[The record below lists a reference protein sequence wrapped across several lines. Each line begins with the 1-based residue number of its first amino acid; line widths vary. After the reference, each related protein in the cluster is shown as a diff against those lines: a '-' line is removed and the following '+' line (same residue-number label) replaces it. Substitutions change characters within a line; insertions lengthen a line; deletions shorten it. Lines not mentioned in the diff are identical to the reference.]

1 MSIFYDTLEKF
12 RDFSIRANIKVQQY
26 LPEFYLLENIIS
38 SYDKTF
44 DDSQKTENK
53 NYVEIKGKLDFLSQE
68 IKAEKEIIE
77 NLTPMLLDFENVY
90 NKKYSDLELNV
101 VSQKAF
107 VRVKQDE
114 FKNYIAS
121 YDLKIKE
128 KKQLE
133 EKVSILQSDIEK
145 LKTDIEE
152 RCQNYIAEVNAKNID
167 EFKSAAIEVSADF
180 SENTQENIEITSDYI
195 SSEEYLNST
204 MEYKNVY
211 RRLHAFMS
219 GLFNITQKFIDESN
233 FEKILPDLAGI
244 QDQIK
249 EKYNELDLLDIQ
261 IRKIEDFESLKMNYT
276 ESLKNAE
283 NEIEN
288 IMGFADED
296 EELLKIKNE
305 IEEYIKKTEI
315 S

>member
-12 RDFSIRANIKVQQY
+12 KDFSTRANIRAQQY
-26 LPEFYLLENIIS
+26 LPEFYLFENIIS
-38 SYDKTF
+38 SYDKTL

-53 NYVEIKGKLDFLSQE
+53 NYAEIKGKLDFLSQE
-68 IKAEKEIIE
+68 IKSGKEIIE
-77 NLTPMLLDFENVY
+77 NLTPMFLDFENVY
-90 NKKYSDLELNV
+90 NKKYSDLELKV
-101 VSQKAF
+101 ISQKAF

-114 FKNYIAS
+114 WKNYIAS

-133 EKVSILQSDIEK
+133 EKVSILQSDMEK

-152 RCQNYIAEVNAKNID
+152 RCQNYIAEVNVKNID
-167 EFKSAAIEVSADF
+167 EFKSATIEVSADF

-195 SSEEYLNST
+195 NSEEYLNST
-204 MEYKNVY
+204 IEYKNVY

-249 EKYNELDLLDIQ
+249 EKYNDLDLLDVQ
-261 IRKIEDFESLKMNYT
+261 IRKIEDFESLKIDYT
-276 ESLKNAE
+276 ESLKSAE

-305 IEEYIKKTEI
+305 IEEYINKTDV